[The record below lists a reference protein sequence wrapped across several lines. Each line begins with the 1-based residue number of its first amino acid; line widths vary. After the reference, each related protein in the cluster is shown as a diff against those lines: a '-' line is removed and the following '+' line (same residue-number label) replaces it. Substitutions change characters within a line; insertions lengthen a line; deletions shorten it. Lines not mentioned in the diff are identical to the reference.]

1 MATFGE
7 KVRLVRTFRG
17 LTQKALGTAV
27 GLNEKT
33 ADIRIAQ
40 YESGSRYPK
49 QELIEKM
56 ADVLDIST
64 QYLTCDYSSEA
75 ERLIMLLLEIED
87 SIPVSIRECKD
98 EYGSKRYSL
107 CFNSKTVNELLAEWY
122 RQKCKIATGTIGDE
136 EYMDWK
142 LKIGKIFQK
151 NH

>member
-49 QELIEKM
+49 KELIEKM

-87 SIPVSIRECKD
+87 NIPVSIRECKD

-142 LKIGKIFQK
+142 LKFGKFWL
-151 NH
+151 

>member
-1 MATFGE
+1 
-7 KVRLVRTFRG
+7 
-17 LTQKALGTAV
+17 
-27 GLNEKT
+27 
-33 ADIRIAQ
+33 
-40 YESGSRYPK
+40 
-49 QELIEKM
+49 M

-122 RQKCKIATGTIGDE
+122 RQKCKITTGTIGDE

>member
-49 QELIEKM
+49 QELIEKI
-56 ADVLDIST
+56 AKELDIST
-64 QYLTCDYSSEA
+64 QYLTCNYSSEP
-75 ERLIMLLLEIED
+75 ERLIMM
-87 SIPVSIRECKD
+87 
-98 EYGSKRYSL
+98 KRRFSRY
-107 CFNSKTVNELLAEWY
+107 
-122 RQKCKIATGTIGDE
+122 
-136 EYMDWK
+136 
-142 LKIGKIFQK
+142 
-151 NH
+151 

>member
-75 ERLIMLLLEIED
+75 ERLIMLLLEIEN

-107 CFNSKTVNELLAEWY
+107 CFNSTTVNELLAEWY
-122 RQKCKIATGTIGDE
+122 RQKCKNTTGTIGDE

-142 LKIGKIFQK
+142 LKFDKIFQK

>member
-1 MATFGE
+1 MATLGE

-56 ADVLDIST
+56 AYVLDIST
-64 QYLTCDYSSEA
+64 QYLTCDYSCEA

-122 RQKCKIATGTIGDE
+122 QQKCENATGTIGDE

-142 LKIGKIFQK
+142 LKLGKIFQK

>member
-1 MATFGE
+1 MATLGE

-17 LTQKALGTAV
+17 LTQKALGIAV

-49 QELIEKM
+49 QELIEKI
-56 ADVLDIST
+56 AEVLDTST
-64 QYLTCDYSSEA
+64 QYLTCDYNNEA

-87 SIPVSIRECKD
+87 SIPVSIKECKD

-107 CFNSKTVNELLAEWY
+107 CFNSITVNELLAEWY
-122 RQKCKIATGTIGDE
+122 QQKCENATGTIGDE